1 MVEKMLRVHE
11 SFKTMLDK
19 TIKEIN
25 SHADKD
31 HQITMVELTK
41 ILAFNS
47 SGSGVLAIKM
57 PVVIIQDKNHRG
69 RPNKPLLQR
78 FININLEDYPR

>member
-11 SFKTMLDK
+11 SFKTMLDN
-19 TIKEIN
+19 TLKEIN

-31 HQITMVELTK
+31 HLLTMIELTK

-47 SGSGVLAIKM
+47 NGSGVLAIKL
-57 PVVIIQDKNHRG
+57 PVVIIQEKNHRG
-69 RPNKPLLQR
+69 RPKKPLFQR
-78 FININLEDYPR
+78 FVNIVLEDEPR

>member
-1 MVEKMLRVHE
+1 MEKMLRVHE

-19 TIKEIN
+19 TLTEIN
-25 SHADKD
+25 NHADKD
-31 HQITMVELTK
+31 HQLTMIELTK

-47 SGSGVLAIKM
+47 NGSGVLAIKM
-57 PVVIIQDKNHRG
+57 PVVIIQDKNKRG

-78 FININLEDYPR
+78 FVNINLEDYPR